1 MTAGAGRPSAVRAI
15 GHCRIVP
22 VPANCML
29 QAVMNTTF
37 FYGLV
42 LSVSNIVLSLV
53 FFFIG
58 YQGEKMAQGRWIT
71 SLLPLG
77 VVIVVTWLGIKAV
90 REEAKDKSLSYG
102 RGLGTGLLISVY
114 AGLIGAVY
122 AFVHFTFINP
132 NFADYAIDMARQ
144 QWVAHGMG
152 DNQMEQAEKVT
163 RFFYKPAVL
172 AIMSAIL
179 SPIFGLIVSL
189 ILSIF
194 LKRKPAVVVPPSPSA
209 V

>member
-1 MTAGAGRPSAVRAI
+1 
-15 GHCRIVP
+15 
-22 VPANCML
+22 
-29 QAVMNTTF
+29 MNTTF
-37 FYGLV
+37 FYALV

-53 FFFIG
+53 FFFLGFQTDKI
-58 YQGEKMAQGRWIT
+58 AQGRWIT
-71 SLLPLG
+71 GLLPLG
-77 VVIVVTWLGIKAV
+77 VMIVVTWLGLKAV

-102 RGLGTGLLISVY
+102 KGVGTGVLISLY
-114 AGLIGAVY
+114 AGLIGAIY

-152 DNQMEQAEKVT
+152 DSQMEQAEKFT
-163 RFFYKPAVL
+163 RFFYKPAIM
-172 AIMSAIL
+172 AIMSAIF
-179 SPIFGLIVSL
+179 SPIIGLIIAL

-194 LKRKPAVVVPPSPSA
+194 LKRKPAATVEVAPPA

>member
-1 MTAGAGRPSAVRAI
+1 
-15 GHCRIVP
+15 
-22 VPANCML
+22 ML
-29 QAVMNTTF
+29 RTVMNTTF
-37 FYGLV
+37 FYALV

-58 YQGEKMAQGRWIT
+58 YQTDKMAQGRWIV
-71 SLLPLG
+71 SLVPLA
-77 VVIVVTWLGIKAV
+77 VMIVVTWLGLKAV

-102 RGLGTGLLISVY
+102 KGVGTGVLISLY
-114 AGLIGAVY
+114 AGLIGAIY

-144 QWVAHGMG
+144 QWVAAGMG
-152 DNQMEQAEKVT
+152 DSQMEAAEKFT
-163 RFFYKPAVL
+163 RFLYKPAVM
-172 AIMSAIL
+172 AIMSAIF
-179 SPIFGLIVSL
+179 SPFFGLIISL

-194 LKRKPAVVVPPSPSA
+194 LKRKPAAPVENVPAA